1 MTAQPFSPT
10 SPAPDA
16 NDVLMGGARVPT
28 AKFDAVGVVVGGRI
42 VAPPKAH
49 QEREYDRNNPG
60 QGRPKTFPSGDP
72 IYGLTIDVQTDQ
84 RDPSIEDDTGVRRIY
99 VEGKRM
105 KEAVRNAVQ
114 QAGAAKLE
122 IGGTL
127 EVVHTGVGQAASAGV
142 NPPKEYQARYTPP
155 AGGGNQ
161 TDFFNQGQQQP
172 TQPAAPPQWA
182 QAPAPQA
189 AAPQDPWASQA
200 PAQPAPVA
208 PPAGQPPAQQPAPT
222 QQGQQN
228 QLQLPPG
235 VQMTPELQA
244 ALAAANAQ
252 PQG

>member
-1 MTAQPFSPT
+1 MTDQY
-10 SPAPDA
+10 APDA

-28 AKFDAVGVVVGGRI
+28 AKFDSPGIVVGGRI

-84 RDPSIEDDTGVRRIY
+84 RDPSIADDTGVRRIY

-114 QAGAAKLE
+114 AAGAPKLE

-127 EVVHTGVGQAASAGV
+127 EVVFTGYGQAASEGV
-142 NPPKEYQARYTPP
+142 NAPKEYQARYTAP
-155 AGGGNQ
+155 AGSGNQ
-161 TDFFNQGQQQP
+161 TDFFAQGQ
-172 TQPAAPPQWA
+172 PQ
-182 QAPAPQA
+182 
-189 AAPQDPWASQA
+189 
-200 PAQPAPVA
+200 
-208 PPAGQPPAQQPAPT
+208 PAQQPAVAPPPSWAAAAQPVPAATQPPAQAAPPAQEQT
-222 QQGQQN
+222 QQSI
-228 QLQLPPG
+228 QLPSG

-244 ALAAANAQ
+244 ALAAANTQ

>member
-1 MTAQPFSPT
+1 MTDQT
-10 SPAPDA
+10 HQYAPDA

-28 AKFDAVGVVVGGRI
+28 AKFDSPGIVVGGRI

-84 RDPSIEDDTGVRRIY
+84 RDPSIADDTGVRRIY

-114 QAGAAKLE
+114 AAGAPKLE

-127 EVVHTGVGQAASAGV
+127 EVVFTGYGQAASEGV
-142 NPPKEYQARYTPP
+142 NAPKEYQARYTPP
-155 AGGGNQ
+155 AGAGNPA
-161 TDFFNQGQQQP
+161 DFFAQGQPQQVQQP
-172 TQPAAPPQWA
+172 PVAPPPNW
-182 QAPAPQA
+182 A
-189 AAPQDPWASQA
+189 AA
-200 PAQPAPVA
+200 AQPAPAA
-208 PPAGQPPAQQPAPT
+208 PQQQAPT
-222 QQGQQN
+222 PVQQEQQTI
-228 QLQLPPG
+228 QLPPG

-244 ALAAANAQ
+244 ALAAANTQ
-252 PQG
+252 PQ